1 MKKKYKA
8 MIILSCVFIFLFA
21 VYGVLLLGTISSSN
35 KVESFAKDYEKVE
48 YEDQLTPLLDEDN
61 NYYFVTDRKVKIMQ
75 ITDMHIGGGLSSY
88 SKDIKAINAVAAMVN
103 YEKPDLVI
111 LTGDQ
116 VFPVPFIS
124 LNNNNQRAFKAI
136 AAMFESLG
144 VYWTAVFGNHDS
156 EIYSSNTRKGVAS
169 LYGNAELKYCLF
181 RNNYS
186 GSITGECNQII
197 NFYHTNGLINKT
209 LYLVDSNDYQ
219 NRLLCGIDGKYDNVH
234 QDQIDWY
241 EENVQERI
249 AYNKN
254 VLSSLGEELINK
266 ENYLQAQS
274 FVFLHIPL
282 YEYKVASDLYKN
294 NDPSVIYNFG
304 RMGEDVACSNKKDN
318 FFATMVKYNST
329 KGVFCG
335 HDHINNISLKY
346 QGIDLIYGMSI
357 DYLAYR
363 KISQYGLQ
371 RGCTI
376 LELNEDA
383 SYQIHQ
389 ENYYQDK
396 YVSKLPKENV
406 NLVDYY
412 NK

>member
-1 MKKKYKA
+1 
-8 MIILSCVFIFLFA
+8 MI
-21 VYGVLLLGTISSSN
+21 TIDI
-35 KVESFAKDYEKVE
+35 KI
-48 YEDQLTPLLDEDN
+48 DN
-61 NYYFVTDRKVKIMQ
+61 NI
-75 ITDMHIGGGLSSY
+75 
-88 SKDIKAINAVAAMVN
+88 
-103 YEKPDLVI
+103 
-111 LTGDQ
+111 
-116 VFPVPFIS
+116 
-124 LNNNNQRAFKAI
+124 
-136 AAMFESLG
+136 
-144 VYWTAVFGNHDS
+144 
-156 EIYSSNTRKGVAS
+156 
-169 LYGNAELKYCLF
+169 
-181 RNNYS
+181 
-186 GSITGECNQII
+186 
-197 NFYHTNGLINKT
+197 
-209 LYLVDSNDYQ
+209 
-219 NRLLCGIDGKYDNVH
+219 
-234 QDQIDWY
+234 
-241 EENVQERI
+241 
-249 AYNKN
+249 
-254 VLSSLGEELINK
+254 INK

-274 FVFLHIPL
+274 FIFLHIPL

-294 NDPSVIYNFG
+294 NDSSVIYNFG
-304 RMGEDVACSNKKDN
+304 VMGEDVACSNKKDA

-346 QGIDLIYGMSI
+346 QGID
-357 DYLAYR
+357 LAYR

>member
-1 MKKKYKA
+1 MKKKYKVL
-8 MIILSCVFIFLFA
+8 IIFSCVFMFLFA
-21 VYGVLLLGTISSSN
+21 IYGALLLGAILSSN
-35 KVESFAKDYEKVE
+35 KLESFAKDYEKVE
-48 YEDQLTPLLDEDN
+48 YEDQLIPVLDKDN
-61 NYYFVTDRKVKIMQ
+61 NYYFVTDREVKIMQ

-88 SKDIKAINAVAAMVN
+88 SKDLKSINAVSAMVS

-116 VFPVPFIS
+116 VFPVPFYS

-144 VYWTAVFGNHDS
+144 VYWTAAFGNHDS
-156 EIYSSNTRKGVAS
+156 EVYSSNTRKGVSS
-169 LYGNAELKYCLF
+169 LYANEDLKYCLF

-209 LYLVDSNDYQ
+209 IYIVDSNDYQ
-219 NRLLCGIDGKYDNVH
+219 NRLLCGLDGKYDNVH
-234 QDQIDWY
+234 QNQIEWY
-241 EENVQERI
+241 EENVQERN
-249 AYNKN
+249 AYNQN
-254 VLSSLGEELINK
+254 VLSSIGDEIVNK
-266 ENYLQAQS
+266 ENYLPAQS

-282 YEYKVASDLYKN
+282 YEYKEAIDLYKN
-294 NDPSVIYNFG
+294 NDSSVIYNFG
-304 RMGEDVACSNKKDN
+304 VVGEDVACSNKKDN
-318 FFATMVKYNST
+318 FFSSMVKYNST

-346 QGIDLIYGMSI
+346 KGIDLTYGMSI

-363 KISQYGLQ
+363 NISKYGLQ

-376 LELNEDA
+376 LKLNEDA
-383 SYQIHQ
+383 TYQIHQ